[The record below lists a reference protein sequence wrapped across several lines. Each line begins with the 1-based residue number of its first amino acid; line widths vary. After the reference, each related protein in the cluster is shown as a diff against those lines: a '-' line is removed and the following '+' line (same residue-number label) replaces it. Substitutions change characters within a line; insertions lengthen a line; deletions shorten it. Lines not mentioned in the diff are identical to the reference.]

1 MLFFTLTFMEQP
13 PHFLEHFT
21 IFVPTYKNK
30 LNFFTKIPPFKI
42 LLVFLELNALF
53 QVFHLCHLF
62 LFL

>member
-30 LNFFTKIPPFKI
+30 LNFFTKIPPKYPQEINFNLSKLYI
-42 LLVFLELNALF
+42 T
-53 QVFHLCHLF
+53 
-62 LFL
+62 